1 MQDTVLCFEN
11 LIVRLGRQPK
21 KQVMIFC
28 KLTNVVRV
36 NTEFSKNVLV
46 EQNGEELGFND
57 TPLENEEDLEEWNRE
72 V

>member
-1 MQDTVLCFEN
+1 
-11 LIVRLGRQPK
+11 
-21 KQVMIFC
+21 MIFC
-28 KLTNVVRV
+28 KLTKVVRV
-36 NTEFSKNVLV
+36 NTEFSKSVLV